1 MGHLEK
7 KKQLQ
12 NTDLVGLS
20 SERKQATNLNMRG
33 VHNAMLFETSRHFV
47 GVYHSQG
54 HFWGGKDCSIV
65 GSMLGSSPLLET
77 YHVLISPREWH
88 MP

>member
-47 GVYHSQG
+47 GVYIVRG
-54 HFWGGKDCSIV
+54 TFWAARIV
-65 GSMLGSSPLLET
+65 
-77 YHVLISPREWH
+77 V
-88 MP
+88 